1 MSERKTKG
9 GYPSGDVPAGELGP
23 FPEVL
28 ARPAMA
34 HGHSRSAADDLL
46 AAATRFSF
54 GDVGSQNPHEQI
66 DVEVR
71 RNAFEPGV
79 VRWIVT
85 CAGWTH
91 THDGTWL
98 YEDIPG
104 ERAEEYVDATR
115 WDDRDE
121 AIAVARGLIADGHP
135 NTRSW
140 MRGRRR

>member
-1 MSERKTKG
+1 MMTDRKTKG
-9 GYPSGDVPAGELGP
+9 GYASGEMLASDLQVPEALFRPGAGAP
-23 FPEVL
+23 TN
-28 ARPAMA
+28 
-34 HGHSRSAADDLL
+34 AAEDGALL

-54 GDVGSQNPHEQI
+54 GDVGSRNPHEQI

-71 RNAFEPGV
+71 RNAFEPGA

-91 THDGTWL
+91 THDGGWL

-104 ERAEEYVDATR
+104 ERTEEYADATR

-121 AIAVARGLIADGHP
+121 AVAVARRLVADGHP
-135 NTRSW
+135 NTAAW